1 MHAAAEVEQTH
12 ASPVVV
18 VPRMFRLEEVGWL
31 ANEARVLRALR
42 GHQVWIDD
50 PDLGG
55 APFNR
60 LAYHPRLISAVA
72 AVGSPSLGVAR
83 TTLLY
88 ARRGII
94 SPSAPYWRPE
104 EGGSRGPVAVVF
116 LGDAEINVA
125 DRSDGRFRGVEGAAG
140 DVALLSSTGA
150 RLTATTDG
158 PLAPL
163 FVVRYGDGAVRSR
176 GGRPVSPPK
185 LADDCLWQPAY
196 WTAG

>member
-1 MHAAAEVEQTH
+1 MHARAEVEETG

-18 VPRMFRLEEVGWL
+18 VPRLFRLEEVGWL

-42 GHQVWIDD
+42 GYQVWIDD

-55 APFNR
+55 APFSR
-60 LAYHPRLISAVA
+60 LAYHPRLASAVA
-72 AVGSPSLGVAR
+72 DIGFPSLGVSR

-94 SPSAPYWRPE
+94 SPSAPYWRRE
-104 EGGSRGPVAVVF
+104 EAAGRGPVAVVF

-125 DRSDGRFRGVEGAAG
+125 DGSDGRFRGVEGTAG
-140 DVALLSSTGA
+140 DVALLASTGA

-163 FVVRYGDGAVRSR
+163 LVVRYGDGAVRMR
-176 GGRPVSPPK
+176 GGRAVSPPTFS
-185 LADDCLWQPAY
+185 DDCLWQPAY